1 MLIYESKR
9 WYRPQAPAAEGSG
22 SCRCVGDQ
30 SRPSIPLDAERHP
43 AHSAHIAVGA
53 RAPRWPV
60 GLDCAEHTAVGR
72 GCRMNSPPAA
82 RPTSTPTRADG
93 QRIELRTHIGD
104 LVRTVPMA
112 VGEELFTAGLVNQ
125 VGDHLCL
132 KPHVRWIPAPASP
145 PGLR

>member
-1 MLIYESKR
+1 
-9 WYRPQAPAAEGSG
+9 
-22 SCRCVGDQ
+22 
-30 SRPSIPLDAERHP
+30 
-43 AHSAHIAVGA
+43 
-53 RAPRWPV
+53 
-60 GLDCAEHTAVGR
+60 
-72 GCRMNSPPAA
+72 MNSPPAA

-132 KPHVRWIPAPASP
+132 KPHVRWIPARGQRPSGRPTRDEIANSKLDP
-145 PGLR
+145 EVYRGVARQAIWRGCEQPHIGKGALGRAGIDRTIFPR